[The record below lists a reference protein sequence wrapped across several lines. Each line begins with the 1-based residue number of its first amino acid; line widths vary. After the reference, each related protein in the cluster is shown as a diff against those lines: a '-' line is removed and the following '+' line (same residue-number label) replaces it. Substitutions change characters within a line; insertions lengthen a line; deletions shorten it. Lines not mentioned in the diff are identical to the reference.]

1 MKVCANFTSDG
12 SLFQSGIVLM
22 KKEFDNGIFLVLMV
36 LKFCVLPLVLLS
48 GLHSIS
54 NERATSLL
62 ICFVAHAKPSCFAAF
77 LQASP
82 T

>member
-12 SLFQSGIVLM
+12 SFFQSGIVLM
-22 KKEFDNGIFLVLMV
+22 KKEFENGIFLVLMV

-54 NERATSLL
+54 IERATSLL
-62 ICFVAHAKPSCFAAF
+62 IA
-77 LQASP
+77 L
-82 T
+82 